1 MKTMITILTL
11 SILAVGYIDWNTKY
25 IEELQYKT
33 PKHLISDVIYEKPSF
48 DIAKE
53 DMEAQKAKYEA
64 KQNELYNLI
73 K

>member
-1 MKTMITILTL
+1 MKIMITILTL
-11 SILAVGYIDWNTKY
+11 SILAVGFIDWNTKA

-33 PKHLISDVIYEKPSF
+33 PGHIISDVIYTKPSF
-48 DIAKE
+48 DISKE

-64 KQNELYNLI
+64 KMNELYNLN

>member
-11 SILAVGYIDWNTKY
+11 SILAVGFIDWNTKY

-53 DMEAQKAKYEA
+53 DMEAQRLKYEA

>member
-1 MKTMITILTL
+1 MKIMITILTL
-11 SILAVGYIDWNTKY
+11 SILAVGYIDWNTKA

-33 PKHLISDVIYEKPSF
+33 PKHLISDVIYTKPSF

-53 DMEAQKAKYEA
+53 DMEAQRLKYEA
-64 KQNELYNLI
+64 KMNELYNLN